1 MKKLLLPIDGSPR
14 RRRAIQVV
22 KQSYSPDETEVTIL
36 LVVPEAR
43 PSKMTDEND
52 EVTPMPDHDEIV
64 TDPQTAEEARLLVE
78 SFAKM
83 LPAFKTETALRFG
96 RFAAASLVCVGVPLL
111 PMFWRIAKAD
121 YSDRYATYQTGVRQ
135 EMELTYVRKRCIK
148 MDLSILARTFGVMV
162 RKTGK

>member
-14 RRRAIQVV
+14 SLRAIQVV

-78 SFAKM
+78 SFAQDAPR
-83 LPAFKTETALRFG
+83 LQNRDRPALRQTRPGNRQFCQG
-96 RFAAASLVCVGVPLL
+96 RHL
-111 PMFWRIAKAD
+111 
-121 YSDRYATYQTGVRQ
+121 
-135 EMELTYVRKRCIK
+135 
-148 MDLSILARTFGVMV
+148 
-162 RKTGK
+162 

>member
-14 RRRAIQVV
+14 SLRAIQVV
-22 KQSYSPDETEVTIL
+22 KQSYSPEETEVTIL
-36 LVVPEAR
+36 LVVPDPR

-83 LPAFKTETALRFG
+83 LPAFKVETALRFG
-96 RFAAASLVCVGVPLL
+96 KAGPEIVSFAKDGAFDSILMTRSSRGSTQKLGSV
-111 PMFWRIAKAD
+111 
-121 YSDRYATYQTGVRQ
+121 S
-135 EMELTYVRKRCIK
+135 TYVVHNASFITTTVLRE
-148 MDLSILARTFGVMV
+148 SAN
-162 RKTGK
+162 

>member
-14 RRRAIQVV
+14 SLRAIQVV

-83 LPAFKTETALRFG
+83 LPASKQRPPC
-96 RFAAASLVCVGVPLL
+96 ASASP
-111 PMFWRIAKAD
+111 A
-121 YSDRYATYQTGVRQ
+121 
-135 EMELTYVRKRCIK
+135 RKS
-148 MDLSILARTFGVMV
+148 SILPRTAPL
-162 RKTGK
+162 TPSS